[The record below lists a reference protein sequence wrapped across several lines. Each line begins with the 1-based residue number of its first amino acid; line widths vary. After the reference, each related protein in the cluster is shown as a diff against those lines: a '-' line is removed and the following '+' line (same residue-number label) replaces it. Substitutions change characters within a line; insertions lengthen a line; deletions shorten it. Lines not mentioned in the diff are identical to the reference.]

1 MTELSENTNLTIPLK
16 NILGMIAFTAI
27 ATMAYFSI
35 EARLTTLEH
44 NIDMTNV
51 EIKSNSE
58 FRILWPRGQ
67 LGSLPADA
75 RQDMLIEGL
84 ERDVIELREMQDRV
98 HELTIRIGTVEALYR
113 NIEILKARTEYGSN
127 GCHRGSLAYR
137 GGIRDSGDCACEDA
151 LRHRTDQREDQ
162 SVV

>member
-1 MTELSENTNLTIPLK
+1 MAEISENTNLTIPLK

-35 EARLTTLEH
+35 ESRLTALEH
-44 NIDMTNV
+44 NIDMTDV

-75 RQDMLIEGL
+75 RQDMLL
-84 ERDVIELREMQDRV
+84 EALDRDISELRELQDNV
-98 HELTIRIGTVEALYR
+98 HELTIRIGTMEALR
-113 NIEILKARTEYGSN
+113 AHEEETK
-127 GCHRGSLAYR
+127 
-137 GGIRDSGDCACEDA
+137 D
-151 LRHRTDQREDQ
+151 
-162 SVV
+162 

>member
-1 MTELSENTNLTIPLK
+1 MTEVSENTNLTIPLK

-35 EARLTTLEH
+35 ESRLTALEH
-44 NIDMTNV
+44 NVDMTNV

-75 RQDMLIEGL
+75 RQDMLL
-84 ERDVIELREMQDRV
+84 ESLDRDISELRELQDNV
-98 HELTIRIGTVEALYR
+98 HELTIRIGTMEALR
-113 NIEILKARTEYGSN
+113 AHEEETK
-127 GCHRGSLAYR
+127 
-137 GGIRDSGDCACEDA
+137 D
-151 LRHRTDQREDQ
+151 
-162 SVV
+162 

>member
-1 MTELSENTNLTIPLK
+1 MTEVSENTNLTIPLK

-35 EARLTTLEH
+35 ESRLTALEH
-44 NIDMTNV
+44 NVDMTDV

-75 RQDMLIEGL
+75 RQDMLL
-84 ERDVIELREMQDRV
+84 ESLDRDISELRELQDNV
-98 HELTIRIGTVEALYR
+98 HELTIRIGTMEALR
-113 NIEILKARTEYGSN
+113 AHEEETK
-127 GCHRGSLAYR
+127 
-137 GGIRDSGDCACEDA
+137 D
-151 LRHRTDQREDQ
+151 
-162 SVV
+162 